1 MFFAFIICKWHRKN
15 DFECRFFDTHFSFTS
30 FDNLSDS
37 FCYRIVT
44 FSFNRRIL
52 ISLPGNEII
61 NTCFLDFKSIS
72 TPCFSILINSLFR
85 NFGKV
90 YILQF
95 KEPSAWLLL
104 MFFVGRTST
113 LRYTELYPRAT
124 TSNSWRSFLRRI
136 QVGFFVFCNV
146 FHIFVM

>member
-1 MFFAFIICKWHRKN
+1 MHSSYVNGIEKVI
-15 DFECRFFDTHFSFTS
+15 
-30 FDNLSDS
+30 LSVGS
-37 FCYRIVT
+37 SIP
-44 FSFNRRIL
+44 
-52 ISLPGNEII
+52 ISVSPPLTTYPTLSATELLLFLSTGGFWSLLPGNEII

-90 YILQF
+90 YMLQF
-95 KEPSAWLLL
+95 KESSAWLLL